1 MGRDHAE
8 TFESLRSDVLAK
20 LVDIRTSIDRAYERI
35 PDDVVSGQFDV
46 VLGRMALYLKSGD
59 SSAYR
64 GFVTRWAAMREGE
77 GFGPE
82 NVVHSVVAIGD
93 VVVRAAQKKFGP
105 GERTDFLR
113 AVTDATALSAR
124 WLVEAL
130 AGELAERTAQLAVL
144 ECDQ

>member
-8 TFESLRSDVLAK
+8 TFESLRTDVLAK

-35 PDDVVSGQFDV
+35 PDDVAAGQFDV
-46 VLGRMALYLKSGD
+46 VLGKMAAYLRSGD

-82 NVVHSVVAIGD
+82 NVIHSMVAIGD
-93 VVVRAAQKKFGP
+93 VIVRVAQKKFGP

-113 AVTDATALSAR
+113 AVTETTALSAR
-124 WLVEAL
+124 WLVEGL
-130 AGELAERTAQLAVL
+130 ADQLAERTAQLAEL
-144 ECDQ
+144 EGEQ

>member
-8 TFESLRSDVLAK
+8 TFESLRGDVLAK

-35 PDDVVSGQFDV
+35 PDDVVSGHFDV
-46 VLGRMALYLKSGD
+46 MLNKMAAYLGSGD
-59 SSAYR
+59 AAGYR
-64 GFVTRWAAMREGE
+64 EFVTRWAAMREGE

-82 NVVHSVVAIGD
+82 KVVHSVVAIGD
-93 VVVRAAQKKFGP
+93 VVVRTAQKKFGP

-124 WLVEAL
+124 WLVEAV
-130 AGELAERTAQLAVL
+130 AEQLSERSAQLAEL
-144 ECDQ
+144 EGGQ